1 MKLQDV
7 FSHFR
12 ADITIASDM
21 GIKHFTAS
29 CWKADGIVWK
39 FPHEYWVFAR
49 FWQSFVLWHAG
60 KKGLFQRL
68 FVRNRKFT
76 FYPLP
81 IHKRVVHYP
90 QSKDKDRPPILPPIP
105 SQSKASAKNAGAFDF
120 WMFCFLGEAF
130 LWKSTPLSL
139 SAFDL
144 TFSSV
149 YSFLAY
155 ARFSRATSLST
166 FSAKAPGIFSLQYGI
181 EASSETIAAL
191 YICAGNSDPIF
202 AMKNSKSSIFK
213 ERVFWTPFTK
223 LFKIVK

>member
-76 FYPLP
+76 FYPLLF
-81 IHKRVVHYP
+81 HKRGVHYY
-90 QSKDKDRPPILPPIP
+90 QSKDIDWQTPNITSHPIP
-105 SQSKASAKNAGAFDF
+105 IKSLRKERGGFWFLDVLFLGWCFSFEKRSRWSLGAFDF
-120 WMFCFLGEAF
+120 WVFFSEAF
-130 LWKSTPLSL
+130 LWKSTLASPWGFWFLGVLFWGGCPERCFLSW
-139 SAFDL
+139 F
-144 TFSSV
+144 
-149 YSFLAY
+149 
-155 ARFSRATSLST
+155 
-166 FSAKAPGIFSLQYGI
+166 
-181 EASSETIAAL
+181 
-191 YICAGNSDPIF
+191 
-202 AMKNSKSSIFK
+202 
-213 ERVFWTPFTK
+213 VFW
-223 LFKIVK
+223 I